1 MVVKSPRG
9 IAIAAI
15 VGFLFLLVVATDPT
29 SVKAND
35 DDDNSQVNYVV
46 VNGTVVSDG
55 DTSTVRVNRCDHCVQ
70 SNNNVIFIDLDW
82 LLRHLHSHH

>member
-9 IAIAAI
+9 IAIATI

-29 SVKAND
+29 SVNAND
-35 DDDNSQVNYVV
+35 DDDNSQVNIVV
-46 VNGTVVSDG
+46 VNGTVVSDDG
-55 DTSTVRVNRCDHCVQ
+55 TSTVRVNRCNHCVQ